1 MKTMLYS
8 EKLNKYYNE
17 EDKALLLADEKK
29 YDEKIAEAENKKKA
43 RAERAKEVEEAYKA
57 AVDARNHADEL
68 ANKFISDYGSFH
80 MTVKTPR
87 KASYLLDDFIKA
99 LFDPSTF

>member
-8 EKLNKYYNE
+8 EKLNKYYDEAEKNR
-17 EDKALLLADEKK
+17 LLADEKA
-29 YDEKIAEAENKKKA
+29 YDDKIAEAENKKKA

-57 AVDARNHADEL
+57 AIDARNRADEL
-68 ANKFISDYGSFH
+68 ANKFIADYGSFH

-87 KASYLLDDFIKA
+87 KASYFLDDFVKA
-99 LFDPSTF
+99 LFDPFVF